1 MQLLRGI
8 EALTTEH
15 HSSVVSIGNYDG
27 VHRGHQYVIKT
38 LLMESKKRQLPS
50 TVVTFEPLA
59 KEFFRP
65 NSLVRLSTIEERA
78 RLLFELG
85 VDRVLCIDFTN
96 EFANYSPQRFV
107 EEVLLSGLGVQYLS
121 VGDDFKFG
129 KARAGDFIML
139 ENMGKEHGFE
149 VSSHDTFEID
159 GERVS
164 SGRVRQALLE
174 SDFVLA
180 EALLGRPY
188 AIRGVVSKGEQRGR
202 TIGFPTANIVLPE
215 MLLAVNG
222 VYAVKASLNNLEIGG
237 VANVGKRP
245 TVNGQVNRLEVH
257 LFDFDR
263 DIYSQML
270 EVCFVEKIR
279 EEQKFASFDVLKQ
292 QIHQDAQRAQ
302 AILANK

>member
-1 MQLLRGI
+1 MQILRGI

-121 VGDDFKFG
+121 VGDDFKF
-129 KARAGDFIML
+129 RAGDFIML